1 MGSRGGS
8 PCGAA
13 VWEGGIVRVKLHS
26 FSDALCAGTWNVYAV
41 TLVVVRG
48 GSEVPSINT
57 VWAPGAVVVRCLVE
71 YYLGAGRC

>member
-41 TLVVVRG
+41 TSVVVRG
-48 GSEVPSINT
+48 KSEVPSIHT
-57 VWAPGAVVVRCLVE
+57 VGGPGVAVVR
-71 YYLGAGRC
+71 YLMNNGSGAGRF